1 MFPDREGLLNDR
13 LELIRLG
20 ADELATAVSTG
31 MAVIASVQ
39 GVLHARR
46 REGEAGMVKRCEE
59 HRKSSFG
66 LDPT

>member
-39 GVLHARR
+39 GGVACAATGGRSW
-46 REGEAGMVKRCEE
+46 EGETV
-59 HRKSSFG
+59 
-66 LDPT
+66 